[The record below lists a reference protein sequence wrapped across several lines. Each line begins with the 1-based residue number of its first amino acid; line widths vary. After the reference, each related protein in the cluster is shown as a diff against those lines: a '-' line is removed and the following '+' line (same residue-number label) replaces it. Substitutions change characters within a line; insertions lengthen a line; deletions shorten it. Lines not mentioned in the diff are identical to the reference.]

1 MATRRVH
8 RARPCIIGAWPRSR
22 LRAAAR
28 ASSSPPAPRAPAVHA
43 DHRAGGR
50 PAAHRDQP
58 GRRHL
63 RRRGD
68 RRHLGALRA
77 QLPRAVLRLEPRP
90 AERSPVNR
98 PGLRRGH
105 TPVPRDYDPRRPRW
119 RQRRPGVGPDRRERR
134 RAGRAYRARPDRR
147 GLPVDRLRAEKEPD
161 RRGGLA
167 HRMRTAGDVGLA
179 PTELRELPCS
189 SLCSAGA
196 RSAVSSARRSRAAV
210 TLVEMADRLLLKE
223 PEGGALIARRLAAEG
238 VDVRLRPRRSRSVA
252 RRSSSSSRPTARPTR
267 SRSTAC

>member
-1 MATRRVH
+1 MSAQIAASVGARVALIE
-8 RARPCIIGAWPRSR
+8 RARTGGDWLWTGRVPSKSLI
-22 LRAAAR
+22 AAA
-28 ASSSPPAPRAPAVHA
+28 
-43 DHRAGGR
+43 
-50 PAAHRDQP
+50 
-58 GRRHL
+58 
-63 RRRGD
+63 
-68 RRHLGALRA
+68 
-77 QLPRAVLRLEPRP
+77 
-90 AERSPVNR
+90 
-98 PGLRRGH
+98 
-105 TPVPRDYDPRRPRW
+105 
-119 RQRRPGVGPDRRERR
+119 
-134 RAGRAYRARPDRR
+134 
-147 GLPVDRLRAEKEPD
+147 
-161 RRGGLA
+161 GLA

-223 PEGGALIARRLAAEG
+223 EPEAGALIARRLAAEG